1 MLTTILSST
10 TTTTTT
16 FPVTYSFTQLPS
28 SSSSNSTSS
37 SLTLT
42 RTRTRNPI
50 LLRVRAS
57 SSMIE
62 KERPES
68 QRPLTFLR
76 ESDDELSSI
85 SDSNST
91 PSSSVRAR
99 FEKMIR
105 EAQDS
110 VCLAIEAVDGGGKFK
125 EDVWSRPGG
134 GGGISRVLQDGDI
147 WEKAG
152 VNVSVVYGVMPP
164 EAYRAAKPANSSDV
178 KPGPVP
184 FFAAGISSVLHP
196 KNPFAPTLHF
206 NYRYFETDAPSDAP
220 GAPRQWWFGGGTDL
234 TPAYIF
240 EEDVKHFHSKVKEP
254 VASEVAVYSKLPQ
267 KELQHL
273 FKKALV
279 TNLTQASILGSRNG
293 VMITST
299 SRFWI
304 MGNGN
309 QARGL
314 IVFLIPLS
322 GERVSQIHC
331 VPYHRG
337 ERRGL
342 GGIFFDDLNDY
353 DQEMLLSFATECANS
368 VVPAYIPII
377 ERRKDTPFT
386 DQHKA
391 WQQLRRGRYVEFNL
405 VYDRGTTFGLK
416 TGGRIESILVS
427 LPLSARWE
435 YDHKPEEGSE
445 EWKLLDACIPRNG
458 CSDFQKNSLVLFISQ
473 KDIRRIPLY
482 HVDCILVSNPHI

>member
-1 MLTTILSST
+1 MPCASIVSAPSYAIPFSFSST
-10 TTTTTT
+10 
-16 FPVTYSFTQLPS
+16 
-28 SSSSNSTSS
+28 STSGRAS
-37 SLTLT
+37 AITLT
-42 RTRTRNPI
+42 KRRWKPRIETRSVGFKFQRKGV
-50 LLRVRAS
+50 VRATVS
-57 SSMIE
+57 IE
-62 KERPES
+62 KETPEAERPE
-68 QRPLTFLR
+68 TFLR
-76 ESDDELSSI
+76 GVDEAHSG
-85 SDSNST
+85 
-91 PSSSVRAR
+91 SSVRAR

-110 VCLAIEAVDGGGKFK
+110 VCNAIEAADGGDQFK

-134 GGGISRVLQDGDI
+134 GGGISRVLQDGAV

-164 EAYRAAKPANSSDV
+164 DAYRAAKAAAAISPDQ

-206 NYRYFETDAPSDAP
+206 NYRYFETDAPKDAP

-240 EEDVKHFHSKVKEP
+240 EEDVKHFHST
-254 VASEVAVYSKLPQ
+254 Q
-267 KELQHL
+267 KRACDKFDPTFYPR
-273 FKKALV
+273 FKKWCDDYFYI
-279 TNLTQASILGSRNG
+279 Q
-293 VMITST
+293 
-299 SRFWI
+299 
-304 MGNGN
+304 
-309 QARGL
+309 
-314 IVFLIPLS
+314 
-322 GERVSQIHC
+322 
-331 VPYHRG
+331 HRG

-368 VVPAYIPII
+368 VIPAYIPII
-377 ERRKDTPFT
+377 EKRKDLPFT
-386 DQHKA
+386 EHQKA

-427 LPLSARWE
+427 LPLTARWE

-445 EWKLLDACIPRNG
+445 EWKLLDACI
-458 CSDFQKNSLVLFISQ
+458 
-473 KDIRRIPLY
+473 
-482 HVDCILVSNPHI
+482 NPKEWI